1 MMEAEIIALSACCRE
16 LFPIMDMVSS
26 VTKSVKLPIGRI
38 TMNVSIHE
46 DNSGALVLAKTLPPQ
61 FTPPQLRRFGFVK
74 KSSREM
80 CNYLKLTQPNN
91 WVISLRKVSH
101 VLFLNI
107 SERRL
112 WDGNSLDASLFECIS
127 SSLERECRT
136 RSWGPGYIV
145 GYII

>member
-1 MMEAEIIALSACCRE
+1 MSPYMKTIREHLCWRKFCLHSSHPEAN
-16 LFPIMDMVSS
+16 
-26 VTKSVKLPIGRI
+26 I
-38 TMNVSIHE
+38 TQSR
-46 DNSGALVLAKTLPPQ
+46 Q
-61 FTPPQLRRFGFVK
+61 FGFVK

-91 WVISLRKVSH
+91 WVIFLRKVSH

-112 WDGNSLDASLFECIS
+112 WDGNSLDPSLFECTS

-136 RSWGPGYIV
+136 RSWGPGYILLV
-145 GYII
+145 ILYRRVKVPSVRSILYSTT